1 MSSHCHAVHYSTTLR
16 RFQLH
21 CQQRDLASCDLL
33 VSTIFG
39 SWFPR
44 VNSSNTQD
52 WKGASLYLSAP
63 GAGLW
68 TCPLKGKLTASLITM
83 LPSTTILHCDSG
95 SQGKF
100 SMIIYII
107 FIDMCLRI
115 PLNTNRS
122 LHSQLSWACLCIN
135 VLHTQAVL
143 EGLTCN
149 WTTVLRSLQPAHV
162 DPQASLSWPKLLSIS
177 SIIYSC
183 YFPLAIDLWDALL
196 SQGTNGQPWELEC
209 STSLD
214 RTM

>member
-1 MSSHCHAVHYSTTLR
+1 MSSHCHAVHCSTTLR

-33 VSTIFG
+33 VSTIFR

-52 WKGASLYLSAP
+52 WKGTSLYLSAP

-107 FIDMCLRI
+107 FIDTCLTLL
-115 PLNTNRS
+115 PS
-122 LHSQLSWACLCIN
+122 KHKQKPSFP
-135 VLHTQAVL
+135 AVL
-143 EGLTCN
+143 GMSMYQCTTHSGCPGRSHLQLDHCVEISTTCSCGP
-149 WTTVLRSLQPAHV
+149 TSFTVMAKTPLHLFYH
-162 DPQASLSWPKLLSIS
+162 LFLLLSIGHS
-177 SIIYSC
+177 FMGC
-183 YFPLAIDLWDALL
+183 TFV
-196 SQGTNGQPWELEC
+196 TRN
-209 STSLD
+209 
-214 RTM
+214 